1 MRILILNGPNLNWLG
16 KREPEIYGNQGL
28 DDMING
34 LRQQFPEVEIEAI
47 QSNLEGELIN
57 CLQQAENDDSI
68 HGIVFN
74 AGGYTH
80 TSIALADTL
89 KALDTPVI
97 LVHLSNIYGREPE
110 RHTDLLVANAHG
122 CVLGLGSDSYA
133 LAVSFFLMKN
143 EKRFISVYKGL

>member
-47 QSNLEGELIN
+47 QSNVEGELIN

-89 KALDTPVI
+89 KAMDTPVI
-97 LVHLSNIYGREPE
+97 LVHLSNIYAREPE
-110 RHTDLLVANAHG
+110 RHTDLLLANAHG

-143 EKRFISVYKGL
+143 EKGL

>member
-1 MRILILNGPNLNWLG
+1 MKLLLLNGPNLNWLG

-47 QSNLEGELIN
+47 QSNVEGELIN

-89 KALDTPVI
+89 KAMDTPVI

-110 RHTDLLVANAHG
+110 RHTDLLLANAKG
-122 CVLGLGSDSYA
+122 CILGLGKGSYE
-133 LAVSFFLMKN
+133 LAIHYLLSLGL
-143 EKRFISVYKGL
+143 SV

>member
-1 MRILILNGPNLNWLG
+1 MKLLLLNGPNLNWLG

-47 QSNLEGELIN
+47 QSNVEGELIN
-57 CLQQAENDDSI
+57 CLQEAEKDDSI

-89 KALDTPVI
+89 KAMDTPVI
-97 LVHLSNIYGREPE
+97 LVHLSNIYAREPE
-110 RHTDLLVANAHG
+110 RHTDLLLANASG
-122 CVLGLGSDSYA
+122 CILGLGKGSYE
-133 LAVSFFLMKN
+133 LAIHY
-143 EKRFISVYKGL
+143 FIRG

>member
-1 MRILILNGPNLNWLG
+1 MKILLLNGPNLNWLG
-16 KREPEIYGNQGL
+16 KREPEIYGTQGL

-47 QSNLEGELIN
+47 QSNVEGELIN
-57 CLQQAENDDSI
+57 CLQHAENDDSI

-89 KALDTPVI
+89 KAMDTPVI
-97 LVHLSNIYGREPE
+97 LVHLSNIYAREPE
-110 RHTDLLVANAHG
+110 RHTDLLLANASG
-122 CVLGLGSDSYA
+122 CILGLGKGSYE
-133 LAVSFFLMKN
+133 LAIHYLLSLGL
-143 EKRFISVYKGL
+143 SV

>member
-1 MRILILNGPNLNWLG
+1 MRILLLNGPNLNWLG

-47 QSNLEGELIN
+47 QSNVEGELIN

-89 KALDTPVI
+89 KAMDTPVI

-110 RHTDLLVANAHG
+110 RHTDLLLANAKG
-122 CVLGLGSDSYA
+122 CILGLGKDSYSIA
-133 LAVSFFLMKN
+133 IQYFVG
-143 EKRFISVYKGL
+143 I

>member
-1 MRILILNGPNLNWLG
+1 MKKILILNGPNLNWLG
-16 KREPEIYGNQGL
+16 KREPEIYGTQGL

-47 QSNLEGELIN
+47 QSNVEGELIN

-89 KALDTPVI
+89 KAMSKKVI
-97 LVHLSNIYGREPE
+97 LVHLSNIYARETE
-110 RHTDLLVANAHG
+110 RHTDLLLANASG
-122 CVLGLGSDSYA
+122 CILGLGKGSYE
-133 LAVSFFLMKN
+133 LAIHYLLSLGL
-143 EKRFISVYKGL
+143 SV

>member
-1 MRILILNGPNLNWLG
+1 MKILLLNGPNLNWLG

-47 QSNLEGELIN
+47 QSNVEGELIN
-57 CLQQAENDDSI
+57 CLQQAEEDNSI

-89 KALDTPVI
+89 KAMDTPVI
-97 LVHLSNIYGREPE
+97 LVHLSNIYAREPE
-110 RHTDLLVANAHG
+110 RHTDLLLANASG
-122 CVLGLGSDSYA
+122 CILGLGKGSYE
-133 LAVSFFLMKN
+133 LAIQY
-143 EKRFISVYKGL
+143 FIRG

>member
-34 LRQQFPEVEIEAI
+34 LRQQFPEVEIDAF
-47 QSNLEGELIN
+47 QSNVEGELIN

-68 HGIVFN
+68 HGIVLN

-80 TSIALADTL
+80 TSIAIADTL
-89 KALDTPVI
+89 KAMDTPVI
-97 LVHLSNIYGREPE
+97 LVHLSNVYAREPE
-110 RHTDLLVANAHG
+110 RHTDLLLANAKG
-122 CVLGLGSDSYA
+122 CILGLGKDSYSIA
-133 LAVSFFLMKN
+133 IQY
-143 EKRFISVYKGL
+143 FIRG

>member
-1 MRILILNGPNLNWLG
+1 MKILILNGPNLNWLG

-28 DDMING
+28 DNIING

-47 QSNLEGELIN
+47 QSNVEGELIN

-89 KALDTPVI
+89 KAMETPVI
-97 LVHLSNIYGREPE
+97 LVHLSNIYARESE
-110 RHTDLLVANAHG
+110 RHTDLLLANARG

-133 LAVSFFLMKN
+133 LAVSFFLMK
-143 EKRFISVYKGL
+143 K

>member
-1 MRILILNGPNLNWLG
+1 MKKIVILNGPNLNWLG

-34 LRQQFPEVEIEAI
+34 LRQQFPKVEIEAI
-47 QSNLEGELIN
+47 QSNVEGELIN
-57 CLQQAENDDSI
+57 CLQQAENDDSV

-89 KALDTPVI
+89 KAMDTPVI
-97 LVHLSNIYGREPE
+97 LVHLSNIYEREPE
-110 RHTDLLVANAHG
+110 RHTDLLLANAHG
-122 CVLGLGSDSYA
+122 CVLGLGRDSYV

-143 EKRFISVYKGL
+143 EKGL